1 MGHRPSD
8 RAYHPLVLAIVL
20 CAAASPMPARTL
32 AAPGQEAAAPG
43 AQSPAERLDTL
54 RKEADALASQQRTLL
69 GELRKIEVKRQLSLQ
84 QLSKIERERADARQR
99 LDAAEARAAELART
113 AETDLPDVEAR
124 LVHLYKLGR
133 GGYWRLLLGVG
144 ELQALGRAYRLAGSL
159 TAIDRARVNEYYATV
174 DALAAERNTLQ
185 ERADE
190 LETLQAEAVR
200 ARSALDRAIASR
212 TALVNSIDARRDLNV
227 QLTGELQAAQE
238 KLQASLAGLQRGR
251 PASSLRA
258 VRGELPWPLQGPVV
272 RPFGRQPPGPA
283 GEAIVRNGM
292 EIGSPVG
299 RAVRSVLSGS
309 VAYADSFSGYGNLV
323 IVDHGGGI
331 YSLYGYLASM
341 EVSRGDSVPA
351 GARVGTSGASP
362 SGNPALYFEL
372 RVDGEAVDPVQWLSG
387 SP

>member
-8 RAYHPLVLAIVL
+8 RAYHPLILAILL
-20 CAAASPMPARTL
+20 CAAASPLPARAR

-43 AQSPAERLDTL
+43 AQSPAGRLDAL
-54 RKEADALASQQRTLL
+54 RKEADALALQQRTLL
-69 GELRKIEVKRQLSLQ
+69 GELRKIEVERQLSLQ
-84 QLSKIERERADARQR
+84 RLSKIERERADARRQ
-99 LDAAEARAAELART
+99 LEAAEARATALAHT

-144 ELQALGRAYRLAGSL
+144 DLQALGRAYRLAGSL
-159 TAIDRARVNEYYATV
+159 TAIDRARVNEYYATL
-174 DALAAERNTLQ
+174 DALAAERKTLQ

-190 LETLQAEAVR
+190 LETLRVEAVR
-200 ARSALDRAIASR
+200 ARSALDRALASR
-212 TALVNSIDARRDLNV
+212 TALVASIDARRDLNV
-227 QLTGELQAAQE
+227 QLSGELQAAQE
-238 KLQASLAGLQRGR
+238 KLQVSLSGLQRGR
-251 PASSLRA
+251 PASVRA

-283 GEAIVRNGM
+283 GEAVVRNGM
-292 EIGSPVG
+292 EIGSPEG
-299 RAVRSVLSGS
+299 RAVRSVLAGS

-323 IVDHGGGI
+323 ILDHGGGT
-331 YSLYGYLASM
+331 YSLYGYLGSM
-341 EVSRGDSVPA
+341 EVSRGDSVSA
-351 GARVGTSGASP
+351 GARVGSSGASP
-362 SGNPALYFEL
+362 SGKPALYFEL